1 MSATIRPLYSRNM
14 GVPAESSTTLA
25 RCGTLWVTRPFSTV
39 LTSVGTSAFHCERRA
54 CVRERDFFL
63 LGTAMTI
70 SLSPDR
76 GKPRIRRARPTAGR
90 AARRKRGEVPSA
102 VRSRG
107 QDLDNP
113 AGTPVETG
121 APARSHLEREFHN
134 PRDHREP
141 HTRLLPLND
150 TRKAPGTRLGAAGGS
165 RRDTG
170 HTPPWLWC
178 RVPLLRE
185 CPRAPTRSAATRQP
199 RLPAARRRA
208 PPPTVPARMR

>member
-76 GKPRIRRARPTAGR
+76 GKPRIRRARPNGGR
-90 AARRKRGEVPSA
+90 AAGGKGVGVPPV
-102 VRSRG
+102 VRS
-107 QDLDNP
+107 
-113 AGTPVETG
+113 G
-121 APARSHLEREFHN
+121 AKAQNTRAAPRVKGGGPPRSHL
-134 PRDHREP
+134 
-141 HTRLLPLND
+141 
-150 TRKAPGTRLGAAGGS
+150 G
-165 RRDTG
+165 
-170 HTPPWLWC
+170 
-178 RVPLLRE
+178 
-185 CPRAPTRSAATRQP
+185 
-199 RLPAARRRA
+199 
-208 PPPTVPARMR
+208 